1 MPIKF
6 SNRAK
11 QDLASISKYIA
22 KDSKTNAINLVKKL
36 VQSVTLQLEMYP
48 NSGRPGRVAGTREFV
63 AHHSYIVAYRVEK
76 DQVLVLTFRH
86 ASRLWP
92 EIM

>member
-6 SNRAK
+6 SNRANR
-11 QDLASISKYIA
+11 DLAVISNYVA
-22 KDSKTNAINLVKKL
+22 KDSKTNAIILIKKL

-48 NSGRPGRVAGTREFV
+48 NSGRPGRVTGTRELV
-63 AHHSYIVAYRVEK
+63 VHHSYVVAYRVEK
-76 DQVLVLTFRH
+76 DHVLVLTFRH

-92 EIM
+92 KIM